1 MSRARTFADLA
12 TASEAGNL
20 NTANL
25 VINGD
30 MAVAQRATSST
41 STGYQTVDRFQ
52 MGTSG
57 VDEGPTQAQV
67 DVSSGTTP
75 YTLGF
80 KKALRIT
87 NGNQT
92 GGADAGDIIDVKH
105 GIEAQHIAAS
115 GWNFKSSSSF
125 LTLSFWVK
133 SSVAQNFFGL
143 IRTFDGTSYNFPFST
158 GSLTADTWTKVT
170 KKIPGNSNL
179 TINTDNGEGLQI
191 RWHMFLGTD
200 RTTSLTEETWV
211 AFNTNQRTPANTSTW
226 YTTNDATFEITGVQ
240 LEVGEVATPFKH
252 ESYGDNLARCQR
264 YYFQVGKFP
273 SSSGYGVLGTFAA
286 ADTSSGFTLVDFPVY
301 MRTEPTFSHS
311 GTASDYSLYITNSHK
326 AGSGGFSAS
335 SGDILKH
342 MYVYTEHSGGI
353 TAGDAGHLT
362 TNNNNTDAFLGFSAE
377 L

>member
-1 MSRARTFADLA
+1 MSKAAELA
-12 TASEAGNL
+12 AFIANQSSANVASKNII
-20 NTANL
+20 
-25 VINGD
+25 INGN

-80 KKALRIT
+80 KKALKIT

-92 GGADAGDIIDVKH
+92 SGADAGDIIDVKH
-105 GIEAQHIAAS
+105 GIEAQHIAQS
-115 GWNFKSSSSF
+115 GWDFKSASSF
-125 LTLSFWVK
+125 VTLSFWVK

-143 IRTFDGTSYNFPFST
+143 VRTFDGTAFNFPFST

-170 KKIPGNSNL
+170 KTIPGNSNL
-179 TINTDNGEGLQI
+179 TIDTDNGEGLQI

-200 RTTSLTEETWV
+200 RTASVTEDTWV
-211 AFNTNQRTPANTSTW
+211 AFDTTQRTPDNTSTW

-252 ESYGDNLARCQR
+252 ESFGDNLKRCKR
-264 YYFQVGKFP
+264 YFIRYSNSGNYAIGAAEDGTRGIFAFPAPDMRAAPTGTQGTLTLGGGIGSPPAVTAISSVTNSGHGLDLLLTVG
-273 SSSGYGVLGTFAA
+273 SGLTAKDA
-286 ADTSSGFTLVDFPVY
+286 LRIRATD
-301 MRTEPTFSHS
+301 
-311 GTASDYSLYITNSHK
+311 TASFL
-326 AGSGGFSAS
+326 
-335 SGDILKH
+335 
-342 MYVYTEHSGGI
+342 
-353 TAGDAGHLT
+353 
-362 TNNNNTDAFLGFSAE
+362 AFDAE

>member
-105 GIEAQHIAAS
+105 GIEAQNIAAS
-115 GWNFKSSSSF
+115 GWNFTSSSSF
-125 LTLSFWVK
+125 VTLSFWVK

-143 IRTFDGTSYNFPFST
+143 VRTFDGTSQNFPFST

-179 TINTDNGEGLQI
+179 TIDTDNGEGLQI
-191 RWHMFLGTD
+191 RWHMFIGTD
-200 RTTSLTEETWV
+200 RTTSLTEDTWV

-252 ESYGDNLARCQR
+252 ETFEQNLARCQR
-264 YYFQVGKFP
+264 YYEILDVN
-273 SSSGYGVLGTFAA
+273 SG
-286 ADTSSGFTLVDFPVY
+286 
-301 MRTEPTFSHS
+301 
-311 GTASDYSLYITNSHK
+311 
-326 AGSGGFSAS
+326 AS
-335 SGDILKH
+335 SLAGAVAVGQNLAARKTFGPIGFKVEKRANPTVDNINI
-342 MYVYTEHSGGI
+342 GI
-353 TAGDAGHLT
+353 DAGDT
-362 TNNNNTDAFLGFSAE
+362 THAFSFGISTWGVVGTSTTSTDIGEADGLEGSFDIVADAE
-377 L
+377 I